1 MATIL
6 KRCDSYCLKYR
17 DLAKKQRWESFKTKK
32 EAERR
37 KVEVEHQL
45 QNDNYVDPRDR
56 KRTVGEAWK
65 SFETTRWSGLRLTTQ
80 AFYGSAWRVHIAPRW
95 EHERKRAIGT
105 EAVEGWQAELLTA
118 GIGERTVQSCV
129 SLLGQLFRHALRYR
143 WVDYNPVQVAR
154 KTKPKSHIRAWTPDE
169 LAAILAKADADEALL
184 VRVAA
189 STGLRFGE
197 LAGLRWSD
205 VSFEA
210 ARLTVV
216 QQFTKGA
223 FSEPKTDNARRVV
236 PIASEIVKELR
247 LWKLRCPWSEDGLV
261 FPSPDGSALD
271 SSNFHHRVWRPL
283 LKRAGVPHGTFHA
296 LRHSFAS
303 ALINSNQSP
312 KVVQTLLGH
321 HSAAFTMDQYSDLW
335 PQALEGIADT
345 AAATLFSGDASKVVA
360 KSADPEKLEA
370 EVFDLNGGP
379 CRDRTYDQLIKSS
392 FLARALLSFKTS
404 TYVAPVVPRFVDLR
418 NDKALNVLLSGF
430 SNGTVV
436 YRYGTG
442 FVEPPAR

>member
-6 KRCDSYCLKYR
+6 KRGDSHCLKYR

-65 SFETTRWSGLRLTTQ
+65 SFETTRWLGLRLTTQ
-80 AFYGSAWRVHIAPRW
+80 AFYGSAWRVNIAPRW
-95 EHERKRAIGT
+95 EHDRLRAIGT
-105 EAVEGWQAELLTA
+105 EAVEEWQAKLLAA
-118 GIGERTVQSCV
+118 GTGERTVQAV
-129 SLLGQLFRHALRYR
+129 ESLLGQLFRHALRYR

-154 KTKPKSHIRAWTPDE
+154 KTKPNNHIRAWTPDE
-169 LAAILAKADADEALL
+169 LAAILAKANSDEALFI
-184 VRVAA
+184 RVAA

-197 LAGLRWSD
+197 LVGLRWSD

-210 ARLTVV
+210 SRLTVA
-216 QQFTKGA
+216 QQFTRGA
-223 FSEPKTDNARRVV
+223 FSGLKTDNARRTV
-236 PIASEIVKELR
+236 PLAGEIVKELK
-247 LWKLRCPWSEDGLV
+247 LWKLRCPRSEQGLV
-261 FPSPDGSALD
+261 FPSPDGSAID
-271 SSNFHHRVWRPL
+271 SSNFHHRLWRPL
-283 LKRAGVPHGTFHA
+283 LARAGVPHGTFHA

-335 PQALEGIADT
+335 PQALEGVADT
-345 AAATLFSGDASKVVA
+345 AAATLFSGDGSKVVA
-360 KSADPEKLEA
+360 KSADSAKREA
-370 EVFDLNGGP
+370 EVIDLNGGP
-379 CRDRTYDQLIKSS
+379 CRDRTYDQLIKSQ
-392 FLARALLSFKTS
+392 LL
-404 TYVAPVVPRFVDLR
+404 YQ
-418 NDKALNVLLSGF
+418 LS
-430 SNGTVV
+430 
-436 YRYGTG
+436 
-442 FVEPPAR
+442 